1 MTTFWNA
8 LKTIILTTIIAS
20 LVWLFAEA
28 ETLRDKEVD
37 VRLILQPKSGSDLV
51 VDIQGTVSREFT
63 VKLRMQGGSLRVDQ
77 AERQLTDLPI
87 IMTLGDEGVPASTG
101 EHRIDLM
108 SALRS
113 HTTLRELGVS
123 LQSVEPQSLGILV
136 DEYMTRELA
145 IHAIAPPD
153 AIGLE
158 FASAPIISPPRA
170 RVTLPRRDAER
181 LGTDAAL
188 EAQIS
193 KLEFDRLVPGRQET
207 LTNIRLR
214 LPITP
219 SPTPNAAPGTITT
232 PPLRATIAP
241 TSVDIQLVVRPRSAE
256 FLLPR
261 VPIDLR
267 LPASELGKWSVTIA
281 EDELNLTDVKVIGPA
296 ELIQQ
301 VRDGRIPVRASV
313 QLSFDE
319 LARGINSKDAFFT
332 DVPADLRFE
341 VSDRQVRMTIRPIA
355 PK

>member
-8 LKTIILTTIIAS
+8 IKTVVLTTIIAG

-37 VRLILQPKSGSDLV
+37 VRLILQAKSGSDLV

-63 VKLRMQGGSLRVDQ
+63 VKLRLQGGSLRVDQ

-87 IMTLGDEGVPASTG
+87 VLTLGDEGVPASTG

-113 HTTLRELGVS
+113 HATLRELAVS
-123 LQSVEPQSLGILV
+123 LQGVEPQNLGIIV

-145 IHAIAPPD
+145 VHAVAPAD
-153 AIGLE
+153 SIGLE
-158 FASAPIISPPRA
+158 FASSPIISPPRA

-181 LGTDAAL
+181 LGTEAVL
-188 EAQIS
+188 EAPIS
-193 KLEFDRLVPGRQET
+193 KLEFDRLTTGRQET
-207 LTNIRLR
+207 LTGVRLR
-214 LPITP
+214 LP
-219 SPTPNAAPGTITT
+219 AGTST
-232 PPLRATIAP
+232 PPTGGTLASPAPRATISP
-241 TSVDIQLVVRPRSAE
+241 STVDIQLVVRTRSAE
-256 FLLPR
+256 FVLPR

-267 LPASELGKWSVTIA
+267 VPASELGKWSVTIPD
-281 EDELNLTDVKVIGPA
+281 DELNLTDVRVIGPA

-319 LARGINSKDAFFT
+319 LARGIGAKDAVFA
-332 DVPADLRFE
+332 DVPEGLRFE
-341 VSDRQVRMTIRPIA
+341 VSDRQVRMTIRPVA